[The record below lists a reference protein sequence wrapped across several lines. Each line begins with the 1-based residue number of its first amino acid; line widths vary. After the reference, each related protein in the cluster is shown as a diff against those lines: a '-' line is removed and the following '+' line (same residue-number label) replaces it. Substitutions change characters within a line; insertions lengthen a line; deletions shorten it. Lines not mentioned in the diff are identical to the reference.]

1 MITVYSNGRE
11 VPVNMVEFSDG
22 ALTFKL
28 DELPNTPKY
37 ISISVCPTTPVYR
50 VREELLLIVSCIT
63 NFYNVWEL
71 SELGF
76 DVDLHIPYL
85 PYGRADR
92 VFEKGN
98 PSALDEFLHWLLDV
112 GFSNVNVV
120 DAHNVEEV
128 NRIAPHINNKTQL
141 SCFKSSLPFDFNTQY
156 DYVIAPD
163 KGAVDKAKNIAEH
176 MEIDIVYAS
185 KKRDIS
191 TGKLTEL
198 VLPDVDF
205 TNKIVL
211 IPDDIGDGMGTH
223 IWLADELKKAGANKV
238 DLYLTH
244 LIASKGLNVCKGK
257 IDKLYYHH
265 IVGNYINNEDV
276 LKFNEEK

>member
-1 MITVYSNGRE
+1 MITVFSDNKE
-11 VPVNMVEFSDG
+11 IPINIVEFSDG

-28 DELPNTPKY
+28 NELPDKPKY
-37 ISISVCPTTPVYR
+37 ISVNVDPKTPIYR
-50 VREELLLIVSCIT
+50 VREEVSLIVSCIE
-63 NFYNVWEL
+63 NYYGGYLMEL
-71 SELGF
+71 DFPVYLN
-76 DVDLHIPYL
+76 IPYL
-85 PYGRADR
+85 PYARADR

-98 PSALDEFLHWLLDV
+98 PSPLFDFLSWLNNQGFDEINICDV
-112 GFSNVNVV
+112 
-120 DAHNVEEV
+120 HNETTI
-128 NRIAPHINNKTQL
+128 NHYFINNKSQL
-141 SCFKSSLPFDFNTQY
+141 QCFKESLPFGFNTKY

-257 IDKLYYHH
+257 IDKLYYRH

-276 LKFNEEK
+276 LKFNEEE